1 MQIND
6 SLKLSLVQI
15 DIPEEANVIVG
26 QSHFIKSVEDLYEAM
41 VTSAPGIEFGV
52 AFCEAS
58 GDCFIRHDGNNDDME
73 ASAIENARKINAGH
87 VFVIMMRKCFPINVL
102 SRIKDV
108 QEVCGIYAATAN
120 PLQAVIA
127 ESAQGRGVMGV
138 IDGFTTK
145 GTEDEKGQAW
155 RKMLLRDI
163 IGYKR

>member
-1 MQIND
+1 MDD

-15 DIPEEANVIVG
+15 EFPEDANVIVG
-26 QSHFIKSVEDLYEAM
+26 QSHFIKTVEDLYEAM
-41 VTSAPGIEFGV
+41 VTSAPEIEFGI

-58 GDCFIRHDGNNDDME
+58 GDCLVRHDGNNAVME
-73 ASAIENARKINAGH
+73 ECAVANAQKLNAGH
-87 VFVIMMRKCFPINVL
+87 VFIIVMRKCFPINVL
-102 SRIKDV
+102 DRVRAV
-108 QEVCGIYAATAN
+108 QEVCGIFAATAN

-138 IDGFTTK
+138 IDGFPTK
-145 GTEDEKGQAW
+145 GVEDEKGQAW